1 MLSVSNLR
9 WLCLYFLVGQLNVLS
24 VAAAWS
30 LVNTTQVQLLGIFQK
45 QLNATEPFPPAL
57 HAPAMFK
64 AAILLSQQYNITVN
78 GHFIDWQIVDGGGS
92 VMDTLSSTCLQISNS
107 NITGIVGPTFSRE
120 AHVIA
125 PFAAKLGIPVIS
137 HAATDP
143 ELSDRNAYPTFYRT
157 VPSDNEAALAIA
169 KVFVMFNWTSCMI
182 IYQNDAFGSGGANA
196 ISETFNKNNLTV
208 TQMILFDINT
218 LTIQGDLES
227 LLTSSPIRIVIL
239 WVDSNYAPLILQKA
253 LDGDVLGP
261 QYTWIS
267 SASVPLNS
275 FDKTWYSKLIGI
287 LIIEPVVG
295 SAVNVPIN
303 TTLLNAAYDIWQT
316 YEPETFPG
324 VDQVS
329 SYALFA
335 FDATWSLIQSLKQ
348 LCDIGTNRS
357 SSCVS
362 FVNTSFCF
370 DRCLLNSSSLLDLI
384 NTNIF
389 LGVSGPVEFSSNAT
403 DRVNGIY
410 YVVNNVQ
417 SFANGLTYVPVL
429 AWSDSDDWNPYTET
443 SMIIWPGKSL
453 TVPTGYATVSGVT
466 IRIAIIEAIPF
477 TIVNEVDDQY
487 GQTTE
492 EATGYIPDLI
502 GYLQA
507 KMGFIPNITILPS
520 NHTYDS
526 LIDEVANNIYDMV
539 IGDVTILSDR
549 REKVGFSSS
558 IFDNSLRVIIRA
570 TYSPAVDLLAFLRP
584 FSFKVW
590 ITILCAV
597 LGSVFFIYL
606 FERQENPALKDR
618 SIISRVGMSMWYSF
632 GTIMGYG
639 VDFHVKTAAGR
650 LLVVGLYILS
660 LVLVATYTAN
670 LTSNLTIT
678 KSQGIISGIDDIKN
692 GRLSFSRIGI
702 LTNSSIEDYYLRE
715 ISGGSRNF
723 YPLKS
728 KEDLYNKLLD
738 KIIDAAI
745 QDAGVLEYVT
755 SAIYCN
761 LTLVGA
767 DFDHSSFGI
776 VFPKN
781 WLYEQ
786 VLDVSILSLRES
798 GVFDTLKS
806 KWFQSNY
813 CSHSSETPLE
823 LPIEAMAGLFLT
835 YGIIVILSFLLYVW
849 LKRSNIRDYLAE
861 KLKKAVLPIS
871 HPIQT
876 SICHLPL

>member
-24 VAAAWS
+24 VAAAWP
-30 LVNTTQVQLLGIFQK
+30 LVNISQVQLLGIFQK
-45 QLNATEPFPPAL
+45 QLNTTEPFPQSL
-57 HAPAMFK
+57 HTPAMFK
-64 AAILLSQQYNITVN
+64 AAIVLSQQYNITIN
-78 GHFIDWQIVDGGGS
+78 GHFIGWRLVNDGNS
-92 VMDTLSSTCLQISNS
+92 VMNTLSSTCLLISNS

-125 PFAAKLGIPVIS
+125 PFAAELGIPVIS
-137 HAATDP
+137 HASTNP
-143 ELSDRNAYPTFYRT
+143 ELSDRKAYPTFYRT

-169 KVFVMFNWTSCMI
+169 KLFIMFNWTSCMI

-196 ISETFNKNNLTV
+196 ISEAFNKNNLTV
-208 TQMILFDINT
+208 TEMVLFSIMT
-218 LTIQGDLES
+218 LTIRGDLKS
-227 LLTSSPIRIVIL
+227 LLTSSPVRIVIL
-239 WVDSNYAPLILQKA
+239 WVDSNYASLILQNA
-253 LDGDVLGP
+253 LDDDVVGP
-261 QYTWIS
+261 HFTWILGS
-267 SASVPLNS
+267 NILSNS
-275 FDKTWYSKLIGI
+275 FDKTWYSKLTGM

-303 TTLLNAAYDIWQT
+303 TTLLNAAYNIWQT

-324 VDQVS
+324 SDNVDD
-329 SYALFA
+329 YALFA
-335 FDATWSLIQSLKQ
+335 FDATWSLIQSLNR

-357 SSCVS
+357 SSCLS

-370 DRCLLNSSSLLDLI
+370 DRQFLDSSSLLDLI
-384 NTNIF
+384 NTNTF
-389 LGVSGPVEFSSNAT
+389 LGVSGPVEFSSNQT

-410 YVVNNVQ
+410 YVVKNVQ
-417 SFANGLTYVPVL
+417 SSSNSLNYVPVL
-429 AWSDSDDWNPYTET
+429 AWSDSGDWNLYTQT
-443 SMIIWPGKSL
+443 STIIWPGKSL

-466 IRIAIIEAIPF
+466 IRIAIIETDPF
-477 TIVNEVDDQY
+477 TMIKEVEDHN
-487 GQTTE
+487 GQITKHI
-492 EATGYIPDLI
+492 TGYIPDLI
-502 GYLQA
+502 EYLRT
-507 KMGFIPNITILPS
+507 KMRFIPNITVLSS
-520 NHTYDS
+520 NHTYNS

-539 IGDVTILSDR
+539 IGDVTILSRR

-558 IFDNSLRVIIRA
+558 IFDNSLRVIIRD
-570 TYSPAVDLLAFLRP
+570 TSTPAVDFLAYLRP
-584 FSFKVW
+584 FSFQVW
-590 ITILCAV
+590 LTILCAV
-597 LGSVFFIYL
+597 LGSVFFFYL
-606 FERQENPALKDR
+606 FERQENDALKDR

-660 LVLVATYTAN
+660 LVLVAAYTAN
-670 LTSNLTIT
+670 LTSNLTIAKT
-678 KSQGIISGIDDIKN
+678 QGIISGVDDIKN

-702 LTNSSIEDYYLRE
+702 VTNSSIEDYYLRE

-728 KEDLYNKLLD
+728 REDMYNKLLD
-738 KIIDAAI
+738 KIIDAAVM
-745 QDAGVLEYVT
+745 DAGVLEYAT
-755 SAIYCN
+755 SAVYCN

-767 DFDHSSFGI
+767 GFDHNSFGI

-798 GVFDTLKS
+798 GIFDTLKS

-813 CSHSSETPLE
+813 CSRSSQTPLE

-835 YGIIVILSFLLYVW
+835 YSIIVILSVILYVW
-849 LKRSNIRDYLAE
+849 LKRFIITDYLSKE
-861 KLKKAVLPIS
+861 LKKLSRRQAMEFR
-871 HPIQT
+871 H
-876 SICHLPL
+876 